1 MKNSNMIFEIIKK
14 EIRDVV
20 RDKKTLV
27 MMIVVPL
34 LLYPIMFGFLL
45 TMEDSMLIVDES
57 KYNKI
62 GFAFEPDS
70 ILNNI
75 IDELKIQ
82 KTIGNENDLKRNF
95 EEGNLDA
102 YITLENN
109 KFTINYT
116 QQNTNGYKTL
126 ELAYEIIESY
136 KKAVQSQLLV
146 ANGLVPED
154 VFNIYTIEE
163 NDVSEKNAYSEMM
176 LGMVPTFILMTTTL
190 TAVFAAIDMTAG
202 EKERG
207 TLETLLTFPLK
218 NRDII
223 YGKFFATTIC
233 TVISSILGF
242 ASMYGVLYYL
252 SGKLETFNGM
262 KLLTVSSFV
271 LALILFVLF
280 AMLISALSIMI
291 ASKAK
296 SFKEAQNSTQ
306 PLAFISLIP
315 MFISMMGTKL
325 NLTLSLI
332 PFINVNLLLNEII
345 SNSVNMKYFTLSMLS
360 NIVFIFAVLKAVTK
374 LYKSDKIL
382 FS

>member
-1 MKNSNMIFEIIKK
+1 
-14 EIRDVV
+14 
-20 RDKKTLV
+20 
-27 MMIVVPL
+27 MMIVVPI
-34 LLYPIMFGFLL
+34 LLYPIMFGFIL
-45 TMEDSMLIVDES
+45 TMEDSMLNVDENE
-57 KYNKI
+57 YNKI
-62 GFAFEPDS
+62 GFAFQPDS
-70 ILNNI
+70 TLNTI
-75 IDELKIQ
+75 IDDLKAQ
-82 KTIGNENDLKRNF
+82 KTIGKEDELKSDFENGD
-95 EEGNLDA
+95 LDA
-102 YITLENN
+102 YITLEDNN
-109 KFTINYT
+109 FTIYYT

-126 ELAYEIIESY
+126 ELSYEIIESY
-136 KKAVQSQLLV
+136 KQVVQSQMLV

-154 VFNIYTIEE
+154 VFNVYTMEE
-163 NDVSEKNAYSEMM
+163 KDVSEKDAYTEMM

-190 TAVFAAIDMTAG
+190 TAIFAAIDMTAG

-218 NRDII
+218 NGDII

-262 KLLTVSSFV
+262 ELLTAKSFG
-271 LALILFVLF
+271 LALIVFILY

-306 PLAFISLIP
+306 PLAFVSLIP

-325 NLTLSLI
+325 SATLALI
-332 PFINVNLLLNEII
+332 PFINVNLLLNDII
-345 SNSVNMKYFTLSMLS
+345 SNSVNMQYFALATLS
-360 NIVFIFAVLKAVTK
+360 NIVFIFIVLKAVIK